1 MGPSVTGHT
10 SDAVYYVLNQA
21 NGRQALFDDEG
32 NYAAFERMLAETQQR
47 VPIRLVAYGL
57 MPNQSLASRSVAV

>member
-10 SDAVYYVLNQA
+10 SDAVYHVLNRA